1 MPRQMLTDEYWAKL
15 KPVMMELG
23 VYAKP
28 QLRQTIEGIFYRLR
42 VGCPWRDLPE
52 TFGGWNAVY
61 KRFNDW
67 SRKGKLEAIFNA
79 LVIEPDLE
87 WEFIDGSIIKAHQ
100 HSSGAAQGCKDN
112 IVMSCFSKVEMSYP
126 V

>member
-42 VGCPWRDLPE
+42 VGCQWRDLPE

-61 KRFNDW
+61 KLCWYAFFLPLPFY
-67 SRKGKLEAIFNA
+67 SA
-79 LVIEPDLE
+79 
-87 WEFIDGSIIKAHQ
+87 
-100 HSSGAAQGCKDN
+100 
-112 IVMSCFSKVEMSYP
+112 
-126 V
+126 